1 MGKYDKIFNSTKTTK
16 EKLTAQEAV
25 AAIGVVT
32 SAADSSLEEV
42 DADYIAD
49 ILWEFLEV
57 FEEYSDDQ
65 MLELLD
71 KLIAIAEEDGVGALF
86 NAAKGSLSEDLTLD
100 AYAAGVSLLVDEEE
114 MMIPKGKMNLLKK
127 LQEALG
133 IEDDEAKE
141 VADEVIA
148 AFEDV
153 EEELEDEEFLD
164 DDDDEPEFEE
174 GSEPQVYES
183 PGKNFVV
190 PIPVDIQRGGM
201 IQAQEGL
208 VSFSDDFGTL
218 LRIDY
223 FRLTSQQKKELE
235 SVGHEEYLRSL
246 LLEQYVPQGIVANLP
261 EAQVKH
267 TKYIEDALDGAY
279 FVLVDMP
286 EGSNISKTGNNGT
299 ASRLDAYRGLL
310 GFTSGNFLYIVSS
323 QRSFFDGETPGS
335 IEEESERIEDS
346 ILNFVDTIEFT

>member
-32 SAADSSLEEV
+32 SAADSSLDEV
-42 DADYIAD
+42 DPDYIAD

-71 KLIAIAEEDGVGALF
+71 KLMAIAEEDGVGALF
-86 NAAKGSLSEDLTLD
+86 NAAKSSLSEDFALD

-114 MMIPKGKMNLLKK
+114 MVIPKGKMNLLKK

-133 IEDDEAKE
+133 IEDDEATE
-141 VADEVIA
+141 VKAEVLA
-148 AFEDV
+148 AFE
-153 EEELEDEEFLD
+153 EEELDEDDEFLD
-164 DDDDEPEFEE
+164 DEPGFEE
-174 GSEPQVYES
+174 SELQMYES
-183 PGKNFVV
+183 PAKNFVV
-190 PIPVDIQRGGM
+190 PIPVDTQQGGRV
-201 IQAQEGL
+201 QAQEGL

-223 FRLTSQQKKELE
+223 FRLTSQQKTILE
-235 SVGHEEYLRSL
+235 SEGHEEFLRSL
-246 LLEQYVPQGIVANLP
+246 LLEQYVPQGIVVNLP
-261 EAQVKH
+261 EATVKH

-286 EGSNISKTGNNGT
+286 EGSNLPKTGNNGT
-299 ASRLDAYRGLL
+299 ANRLDAYRGLL

-335 IEEESERIEDS
+335 IEDESARIEESL
-346 ILNFVDTIEFT
+346 LNFVDTIEFT

>member
-32 SAADSSLEEV
+32 SAADSSLDEV
-42 DADYIAD
+42 DPDYIAD

-65 MLELLD
+65 MLDLLD
-71 KLIAIAEEDGVGALF
+71 KLMAIAEEDGVGALF
-86 NAAKGSLSEDLTLD
+86 NAAKSSLSEDFALD

-114 MMIPKGKMNLLKK
+114 MIIPKGKMNLLKK

-133 IEDDEAKE
+133 IEDDEATE
-141 VADEVIA
+141 VKAEVLA
-148 AFEDV
+148 AFA
-153 EEELEDEEFLD
+153 EEELEDDDDEFLD
-164 DDDDEPEFEE
+164 DEPGFEE
-174 GSEPQVYES
+174 SELQMYES
-183 PGKNFVV
+183 PTKNFVV
-190 PIPVDIQRGGM
+190 PIPVDTQRGGRV
-201 IQAQEGL
+201 QAQEGL

-223 FRLTSQQKKELE
+223 FRLTPQQKKELA
-235 SVGHEEYLRSL
+235 SVGHEEFLRSL
-246 LLEQYVPQGIVANLP
+246 LLEQYVPQGIVVNLP

-286 EGSNISKTGNNGT
+286 EGSNLPKTGNNGT

-310 GFTSGNFLYIVSS
+310 GFISGHFLYIVSS

-335 IEEESERIEDS
+335 IEDESVRIEESL
-346 ILNFVDTIEFT
+346 LNFVDTIEFT